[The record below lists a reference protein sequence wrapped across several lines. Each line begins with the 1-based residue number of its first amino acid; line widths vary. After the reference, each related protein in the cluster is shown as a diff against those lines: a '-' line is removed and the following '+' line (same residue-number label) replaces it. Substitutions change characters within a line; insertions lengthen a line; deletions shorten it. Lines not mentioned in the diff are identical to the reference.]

1 MIGSRAASRRE
12 GAEPPVGRKPRRWLK
27 LLLACLALLI
37 LTVALLPTLVSRRSV
52 ALWAIDRLAPIAPLS
67 VDLQSLQMGWFSP
80 CALDGVQV

>member
-37 LTVALLPTLVSRRSV
+37 LTLALLPTLVSRRSV
-52 ALWAIDRLAPIAPLS
+52 ALWAISGAPIVAAAKLLM
-67 VDLQSLQMGWFSP
+67 VD
-80 CALDGVQV
+80 VR